1 MRNLARGVAV
11 AVLAA
16 GAVAPLSG
24 VAQAAPAVPLAPQWH
39 HPCPPRH
46 DDDHG
51 RDDWRQDQGSRHD
64 DDRCGCRDRRDDFDR
79 GGIGIQPRSG
89 LLGLGLLGIL

>member
-64 DDRCGCRDRRDDFDR
+64 DDRCGCRDRRDDLDR